1 MSWWPDLP
9 LGVEDGADL
18 DGQVLL
24 LVLAVDVVDLVDP
37 DVGVRHPEAHCLSP
51 ELGVAVEGHK
61 LAGDVRVNYLKR

>member
-9 LGVEDGADL
+9 LGVEDWADL

-37 DVGVRHPEAHCLSP
+37 DVGVGHPEAHCLSP

-61 LAGDVRVNYLKR
+61 LARDVRANDLKR